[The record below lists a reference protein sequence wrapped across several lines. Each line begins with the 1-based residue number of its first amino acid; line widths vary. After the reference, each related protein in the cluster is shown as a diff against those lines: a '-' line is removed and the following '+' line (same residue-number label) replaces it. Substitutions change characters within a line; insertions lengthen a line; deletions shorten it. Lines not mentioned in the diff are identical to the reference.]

1 MTRVPVAAARSA
13 TTGQAAINSGAGT
26 TAGPA
31 ITGRPAA
38 TSRPVTTSP
47 PGTSPRLPGVL
58 QLCFLA
64 GPMLSMIDSSVVNV
78 AVPVIVRALHTSL
91 GSAAWAVSGY
101 LLGLACGLAATPWLA
116 RRFGALRAYGAALL
130 AFTLVSA
137 GCALVPTVGLLVVGR
152 VAQGLAGAPMV
163 PLAMS
168 LIFDPSRSGERG
180 RGMPASAGL
189 VLFAAPALGPAIGG
203 LLITAFGWRSVFLV
217 NVPVGLLALAGV
229 RAARRAL
236 PADAGPNQADR
247 GARLDVPGLILLAAG
262 LGLATYGASKGPEL
276 GWLSAGSAPAWAG
289 GLALV
294 ACYVLWERRASRG
307 HRAPPAVNLALLRS
321 PARALTLALACV
333 ASVVLFAVLFLAPVF
348 LQQIQHH
355 GTTVTGLVLLPQGV
369 VMGLAA
375 WLGNVLVERGKTR
388 PAVITASVS
397 GGLALLAASTLGM
410 LLLTASTP
418 LWVTTALLC
427 GRGVALGLTVQ
438 PLVMALLDG
447 LGPRLMPDVNTLFS
461 MAERLSG
468 SFGIALLATFYASR
482 AAATGSPVTAL
493 HDCAGVLAVA
503 AAVGAVAAACQHG
516 RVRH

>member
-1 MTRVPVAAARSA
+1 MTLAAAG
-13 TTGQAAINSGAGT
+13 TGPS
-26 TAGPA
+26 TAPHL
-31 ITGRPAA
+31 
-38 TSRPVTTSP
+38 
-47 PGTSPRLPGVL
+47 PRLLGF
-58 QLCFLA
+58 CYLA

-78 AVPVIVRALHTSL
+78 AVPVIVRGLHTSL

-116 RRFGALRAYGAALL
+116 RRFGTLPAYGAALL
-130 AFTLVSA
+130 AFTAASA
-137 GCALVPTVGLLVVGR
+137 GCALVPSVGLLIAARVV
-152 VAQGLAGAPMV
+152 QGLVGAPMV

-168 LIFDPSRSGERG
+168 LILDPSRSGDRA

-189 VLFAAPALGPAIGG
+189 VLFAAPALGPAVGG
-203 LLITAFGWRSVFLV
+203 LLISAFGWRSVFLV

-236 PADAGPNQADR
+236 PAGEGPDQPDR

-276 GWLSAGSAPAWAG
+276 GWLSPGSAPAWAG

-294 ACYVLWERRASRG
+294 AGYVLRERKAGRG

-375 WLGNVLVERGKTR
+375 WLGSVVVERGKTR

-438 PLVMALLDG
+438 PLVTALLDG
-447 LGPRLMPDVNTLFS
+447 LGPRLMPDANTLFS

-468 SFGIALLATFYASR
+468 SFGIALLATLYASR

-493 HDCAGVLAVA
+493 HDCVLVLAVA

>member
-1 MTRVPVAAARSA
+1 
-13 TTGQAAINSGAGT
+13 
-26 TAGPA
+26 
-31 ITGRPAA
+31 
-38 TSRPVTTSP
+38 
-47 PGTSPRLPGVL
+47 
-58 QLCFLA
+58 
-64 GPMLSMIDSSVVNV
+64 MLSMIDSSVVNV
-78 AVPVIVRALHTSL
+78 AVPVIVRGLHTSL
-91 GSAAWAVSGY
+91 SSAAWAVSGY

-116 RRFGALRAYGAALL
+116 RRFGTLRAYGVALL
-130 AFTLVSA
+130 GFTLVSA
-137 GCALVPTVGLLVVGR
+137 GCALVPSVGLLIVGR
-152 VAQGLAGAPMV
+152 VVQGLVGAPMV
-163 PLAMS
+163 PLAMT

-203 LLITAFGWRSVFLV
+203 LLISAFGWRSVFLV

-236 PADAGPNQADR
+236 PAAEGDR

-276 GWLSAGSAPAWAG
+276 GWLSARSAPAWAG

-294 ACYVLWERRASRG
+294 ACYVLRERRAGRG
-307 HRAPPAVNLALLRS
+307 HRTPPAVNLTLLRS
-321 PARALTLALACV
+321 RARALTLALACV

-355 GTTVTGLVLLPQGV
+355 GTTVTGLILLPQGV

-375 WLGNVLVERGKTR
+375 WLGSVLVERGKAR

-418 LWVTTALLC
+418 LWVTTVLLC
-427 GRGVALGLTVQ
+427 GRGVALGLTIQ
-438 PLVMALLDG
+438 PLVATLLGG
-447 LGPRLMPDVNTLFS
+447 LGPRQMPDANTLFS

-468 SFGIALLATFYASR
+468 SFGIALLATLYASR
-482 AAATGSPVTAL
+482 ATATGSPVTAL
-493 HDCAGVLAVA
+493 HDCVLVLTVA
-503 AAVGAVAAACQHG
+503 AAVGAVAAACNHGVSAKDAGFAQGDRHG
-516 RVRH
+516 RRHHSAAASQRADQAVPAGER